1 MNAAALVLIAEDES
15 EIVDILKAYL
25 HREGLRTAWAPD
37 GRAALEMHQTL
48 KPDLLLL
55 DVQMPG
61 VDGWRVLSEVR
72 TRATTPIIM
81 VTAHDQDID
90 KLLALRVGADDYVVK
105 PFNPA
110 EVAAR
115 VRAVLRRSRGGDEA
129 RAERLRIGPL
139 EIDLEAVHAGV
150 RQGVS
155 LTPLPLTLT
164 EFRLLAHLARSP
176 RRVFSRSELIAAC
189 LSSEG
194 DVLERTVD
202 SHVSKLRK
210 KLEDAGL
217 PGMPVSL
224 RGVGYRLEDMA

>member
-1 MNAAALVLIAEDES
+1 MNTAALVLIAEDEP
-15 EIVDILKAYL
+15 EIVDILTAYL
-25 HREGLRTAWAPD
+25 QREGLRTAWAPD
-37 GRAALEMHQTL
+37 GRAALEMHQAL

-72 TRATTPIIM
+72 TRGTTPIIM

-115 VRAVLRRSRGGDEA
+115 VRAVLRRSRGGDELP
-129 RAERLRIGPL
+129 AERLRIGSL
-139 EIDLEAVHAGV
+139 EIDLEAFHAGV
-150 RQGVS
+150 WQGAS
-155 LTPLPLTLT
+155 LVPLPLTLT
-164 EFRLLAHLARSP
+164 EFRLLAHLARMP

-217 PGMPVSL
+217 PGVPVSL
-224 RGVGYRLEDMA
+224 RGVGYRLEDVA

>member
-1 MNAAALVLIAEDES
+1 MNTAALVLIAEDEP

-25 HREGLRTAWAPD
+25 HREGLRTAWAAD
-37 GRAALEMHQTL
+37 GRAALDMHLAL

-55 DVQMPG
+55 DVQMPH
-61 VDGWRVLSEVR
+61 VDGWRVLSEIR
-72 TRATTPIIM
+72 TRSTTPVIM

-90 KLLALRVGADDYVVK
+90 KLMALRVGADDYVVK

-115 VRAVLRRSRGGDEA
+115 VQAVLRRSRGKDDQA
-129 RAERLRIGPL
+129 RGVLRIGPL
-139 EIDLEAVHAGV
+139 EIDLEAFHARIDQGGAVHA
-150 RQGVS
+150 
-155 LTPLPLTLT
+155 LPLTLT
-164 EFRLLAHLARSP
+164 EFRLLAHLARAP

-217 PGMPVSL
+217 PGVPVSL
-224 RGVGYRLEDMA
+224 RGVGYRLEDVA